1 MANRYTG
8 SDTGKSGLEVTEVDG
23 APDVRGVSKI
33 TVSNG
38 TLTDDGAGAVTIT
51 TGGGGG
57 GTGANPTA
65 EVSGTAV
72 NGVATTFLRSDG
84 APALA
89 DTTVVAAAYTNADI
103 TVDAQGRITAAADGS
118 GGGGTPGG
126 SNTQVQYNN
135 AGAFAGNAG
144 LTFADGSG
152 TLTATILTDGTAQLT
167 AGALTGL
174 TTPLTVAQG
183 GTGASSITD
192 GGIVLGSGTGA
203 VTATAQPSNGQL
215 LIGSTGADP
224 VLATVTNGAGIVI
237 TGGAGSVEVAVDEVL
252 EDLDALGAPTADGE
266 FIVATGAGAFAYE
279 TGDTALESLGIV
291 HGREEFFLDGGGL
304 LNSITI
310 TNSAVTATNTIL
322 FSIEIDESAVINNR
336 PPSIAEGGRSVG
348 VSFDLIVDFG
358 GAPAASVFCNYM
370 IFG

>member
-23 APDVRGVSKI
+23 APNVRGVSKI
-33 TVSNG
+33 IVSNT
-38 TLTDDGAGAVTIT
+38 TLTDDGGGTVTIT
-51 TGGGGG
+51 TGG
-57 GTGANPTA
+57 
-65 EVSGTAV
+65 
-72 NGVATTFLRSDG
+72 
-84 APALA
+84 
-89 DTTVVAAAYTNADI
+89 
-103 TVDAQGRITAAADGS
+103 

-203 VTATAQPSNGQL
+203 VTATAQPADGQL
-215 LIGSTGADP
+215 LIGSGGNDP

-237 TGGAGSVEVAVDEVL
+237 TGGAGTLEVGVDEVL

-279 TGDTALESLGIV
+279 TGDTALASLGIV
-291 HGREEFFLDGGGL
+291 HGREEFFLDGGGAL
-304 LNSITI
+304 TSITV
-310 TNSAVTATNTIL
+310 TNAAVAATNTIL
-322 FSIEIDESAVINNR
+322 FSIEIDETAVINNR
-336 PPSIAEGGRSVG
+336 PASIAEGGRNVG
-348 VSFDLIVDFG
+348 VSFDVLVDFG
-358 GAPAASVFCNYM
+358 GAPLASVFCNYI

>member
-57 GTGANPTA
+57 GT
-65 EVSGTAV
+65 
-72 NGVATTFLRSDG
+72 
-84 APALA
+84 
-89 DTTVVAAAYTNADI
+89 
-103 TVDAQGRITAAADGS
+103 
-118 GGGGTPGG
+118 PGG
-126 SNTQVQYNN
+126 SNTQVQYND

-183 GTGASSITD
+183 GIGASSITD

-237 TGGAGSVEVAVDEVL
+237 TGGAGSLEVGVDEVL

-279 TGDTALESLGIV
+279 DGDTALTSLGLV
-291 HGREEFFLDGGGL
+291 HGQHSAALDIAGAL
-304 LNSITI
+304 TSITV
-310 TNSAVTATNTIL
+310 TNSAVAASNTIL
-322 FSIEIDESAVINNR
+322 FSMEFEAGVVAQNR
-336 PPSIAEGGRSVG
+336 PANINSTSRSAG
-348 VSFDLIVDFG
+348 VSFDVEGDWAGVPLSPVIV
-358 GAPAASVFCNYM
+358 NY
-370 IFG
+370 IIIG

>member
-1 MANRYTG
+1 MKMANRYTG

-33 TVSNG
+33 IVSNT
-38 TLTDDGAGAVTIT
+38 TLTDDGAGTVTIDT
-51 TGGGGG
+51 
-57 GTGANPTA
+57 
-65 EVSGTAV
+65 SG
-72 NGVATTFLRSDG
+72 
-84 APALA
+84 
-89 DTTVVAAAYTNADI
+89 
-103 TVDAQGRITAAADGS
+103 

-192 GGIVLGSGTGA
+192 GGIILGSGTAA
-203 VTATAQPSNGQL
+203 VTATAQPADGEL
-215 LIGSTGADP
+215 LIGSGGSDP
-224 VLATVTNGAGIVI
+224 VLATLTDGGGVTATEGAGTI
-237 TGGAGSVEVAVDEVL
+237 TLGTDEIL
-252 EDLDALGAPTADGE
+252 EDLDTLGAPTADGE

-279 TGDTALESLGIV
+279 TGDTALASLGIV

-304 LNSITI
+304 LNSMTV
-310 TNSAVTATNTIL
+310 TNSAVAATNTIL
-322 FSIEIDESAVINNR
+322 FSIEIDETSVINNR
-336 PPSIAEGGRSVG
+336 PPSIAEGGRSAG

-358 GAPAASVFCNYM
+358 GAPLSSVFCNYM
-370 IFG
+370 IIG